1 MRLNVNLKTTVLG
14 KNKKAYEYNG
24 RNGISF
30 KAVCMIHDNGNT
42 ITDEI
47 PVTEEVFNSLE
58 DMKTY
63 ELSGFVDSKYKK
75 IVIERAV
82 PVK

>member
-14 KNKKAYEYNG
+14 KNKKSYEFKG
-24 RNGISF
+24 KQGISY
-30 KAVCMIHDNGNT
+30 KAVCMINDNGNT
-42 ITDEI
+42 VTDEI